1 MAEPTDRQR
10 VNVLFFYGA
19 VLLLGWLFFRI
30 IEPFLVEIAWASVL
44 AICFEPAH
52 AALARRFGPT
62 RAAVVST
69 LIVTV
74 LIVGPGLLVAS
85 ALVAEATHAVNDV
98 QSLLE
103 REGAARARDAWEWAR
118 GHVPFLPSAQ
128 EVIAR
133 VTESMGGLAAR
144 VAAQAGGVLK
154 NVASFLFSL
163 VITLFVLF
171 FFLRDGAAV
180 RRVVDRTLPFPPAQR
195 RHLIEQTQ
203 DLVSASVIATLVIAV
218 IQGSL
223 GGVAFAL
230 LGLRSPVVWGVVMG
244 VASFIP
250 FVGTGLVWLP
260 AALWLLATGHVLQG
274 VVLLGV
280 GALIS
285 NVDNVVRPLLLSGKS
300 TMNGLLVFL
309 SLMGGVSAF
318 GFIGI
323 VLGPLV
329 AATVVALLD
338 TYTERPDEP
347 ETVADASAPAPAAE
361 PAPAAPP
368 PEAPPPA
375 PAASA

>member
-1 MAEPTDRQR
+1 
-10 VNVLFFYGA
+10 
-19 VLLLGWLFFRI
+19 
-30 IEPFLVEIAWASVL
+30 
-44 AICFEPAH
+44 
-52 AALARRFGPT
+52 
-62 RAAVVST
+62 
-69 LIVTV
+69 
-74 LIVGPGLLVAS
+74 
-85 ALVAEATHAVNDV
+85 
-98 QSLLE
+98 
-103 REGAARARDAWEWAR
+103 
-118 GHVPFLPSAQ
+118 
-128 EVIAR
+128 
-133 VTESMGGLAAR
+133 
-144 VAAQAGGVLK
+144 VLK

-347 ETVADASAPAPAAE
+347 ETMADASAPAPAAE

>member
-1 MAEPTDRQR
+1 
-10 VNVLFFYGA
+10 
-19 VLLLGWLFFRI
+19 
-30 IEPFLVEIAWASVL
+30 
-44 AICFEPAH
+44 
-52 AALARRFGPT
+52 
-62 RAAVVST
+62 
-69 LIVTV
+69 
-74 LIVGPGLLVAS
+74 
-85 ALVAEATHAVNDV
+85 
-98 QSLLE
+98 
-103 REGAARARDAWEWAR
+103 
-118 GHVPFLPSAQ
+118 
-128 EVIAR
+128 
-133 VTESMGGLAAR
+133 
-144 VAAQAGGVLK
+144 
-154 NVASFLFSL
+154 
-163 VITLFVLF
+163 
-171 FFLRDGAAV
+171 V
-180 RRVVDRTLPFPPAQR
+180 RRVVDRTLPFPAAQR

-223 GGVAFAL
+223 GGVAFAI

-250 FVGTGLVWLP
+250 LVGTALVWLP

-329 AATVVALLD
+329 AATVVALLE
-338 TYTERPDEP
+338 TYTERPEEP
-347 ETVADASAPAPAAE
+347 QAEGPAPPSAPAA
-361 PAPAAPP
+361 APAAADGL
-368 PEAPPPA
+368 PEAPPHV